1 MLGTG
6 GDIVTGTSELED
18 EDIGNEVLK
27 GRGPRMEGNEWYWVD
42 VVGPVP
48 RIGDKGQVWKKRL
61 EWSQVGG
68 IEVEGMDDCYLKGK
82 IDSVKITWREV

>member
-27 GRGPRMEGNEWYWVD
+27 GRGPRMEGNE
-42 VVGPVP
+42 
-48 RIGDKGQVWKKRL
+48 
-61 EWSQVGG
+61 
-68 IEVEGMDDCYLKGK
+68 
-82 IDSVKITWREV
+82 